1 MPSPRPIRNIIT
13 YVIVILLFGVAVPAA
28 KGLGFF
34 DPVLLA
40 AYACV
45 GIVFAG
51 PAAAQAF
58 EKRPASLA
66 EAVRWLAKAALFG
79 EALAVAILACG
90 IGTVYVTSRGYVFPP
105 DLESLA
111 YAVLLGLA
119 ASLAL
124 GALAAWVTIQFS
136 AGAARTALRAVIL
149 ALVVL
154 FYFKGRWLP
163 SVVEIGTLAC
173 ILAAGIFVWLLSLRL
188 TRLKAAAPVEAGKS

>member
-1 MPSPRPIRNIIT
+1 LGAMRNAVT
-13 YVIVILLFGVAVPAA
+13 YLVVLLLFGMVVPAA

-40 AYACV
+40 AYACL

-66 EAVRWLAKAALFG
+66 QAVQWIAKAAAFG
-79 EALAVAILACG
+79 ESLAIAMVACG
-90 IGTVYVTSRGYVFPP
+90 IGTVYVTHRGYVFPP

-111 YAVLLGLA
+111 FAVLLGLA
-119 ASLAL
+119 GSLTVASLA
-124 GALAAWVTIQFS
+124 GWVTVQISSQAS
-136 AGAARTALRAVIL
+136 RMALRAVFVG
-149 ALVVL
+149 LVAL

-163 SVVEIGTLAC
+163 SVVEIGTVLCLLAT
-173 ILAAGIFVWLLSLRL
+173 GVFVLLLRL
-188 TRLKAAAPVEAGKS
+188 RLARGAEAIQP

>member
-1 MPSPRPIRNIIT
+1 MRNALT
-13 YVIVILLFGVAVPAA
+13 YLVVLLLFGMAVPAA

-40 AYACV
+40 AYACL

-66 EAVRWLAKAALFG
+66 QAVQWIAKAAAFG
-79 EALAVAILACG
+79 ELLAIAMVACG
-90 IGTVYVTSRGYVFPP
+90 IGTVYVTHRGYVFPP

-111 YAVLLGLA
+111 FAVLLGLA
-119 ASLAL
+119 GSLTVAS
-124 GALAAWVTIQFS
+124 LAAWVTVQVS
-136 AGAARTALRAVIL
+136 SQASRRALRAVYVG
-149 ALVVL
+149 LVAL

-163 SVVEIGTLAC
+163 SVVEIGTVVCLLATGV
-173 ILAAGIFVWLLSLRL
+173 LVLLLRL
-188 TRLKAAAPVEAGKS
+188 RLARGAEAIQP

>member
-1 MPSPRPIRNIIT
+1 MLTPRPIRNLSTYIIA
-13 YVIVILLFGVAVPAA
+13 IVLFGMVVPAA

-51 PAAAQAF
+51 PAAAKAF
-58 EKRPASLA
+58 EQRPASLA
-66 EAVRWLAKAALFG
+66 VAVRWITKAALFG
-79 EALAVAILACG
+79 EALAVTMLACG
-90 IGTVYVTSRGYVFPP
+90 IGTVYATSRGYVFPP

-124 GALAAWVTIQFS
+124 GALAAWVTLQVS
-136 AGAARTALRAVIL
+136 AGAARTTLRAVIL
-149 ALVVL
+149 GLVVL

-163 SVVEIGTLAC
+163 SVVEIATLGC
-173 ILAAGIFVWLLSLRL
+173 ILAAGVLVWLLSLRL
-188 TRLKAAAPVEAGKS
+188 ARLKAEQ